1 MHVENICN
9 TNLNSVIALSVSSF
23 SVDFRVL
30 CLIIIIIIIIIAHIA
45 TASDAAIWPR
55 WRTRGDLIKLLEL
68 YTGVSVTNTVYS
80 VHNSGTSTQ
89 LSQC

>member
-9 TNLNSVIALSVSSF
+9 TNLNSDIALSVSSF
-23 SVDFRVL
+23 SVDFHVL
-30 CLIIIIIIIIIAHIA
+30 CLIIIIIIIIAHIA

-55 WRTRGDLIKLLEL
+55 WRTRGDVIKLLEL